1 MRKLIKILDVNIDRL
16 NLEQSVE
23 RVKELTADRSQPSL
37 VVTPNSE
44 MLALAADDSE
54 LAGILNSADLATADG
69 IGVVIASK
77 ILGKPLAERVAGF
90 DLISALFEELAKEEI
105 KFYFLGGKPGIVE
118 RAAANLKEEYPAL
131 KISGYHHGYLDR
143 EKQQQVIKEINEKN
157 VDLLLVGMGVPL
169 QEKFLAKNLH
179 KLNIGT
185 AITVGGSFDV
195 LAGEVERAPLW
206 MQKAALEW
214 FYRLLQEPS
223 RFGRMLALP
232 RFIYL
237 VIKSRYFHKE
247 ISS

>member
-1 MRKLIKILDVNIDRL
+1 MRKLIKILEVNIDRL
-16 NLEQSVE
+16 NMKQSVE
-23 RVKELTADRSQPSL
+23 RVRELISDHSQPSL

-44 MLALAADDSE
+44 MLALAAEDRE
-54 LAGILNSADLATADG
+54 LARILNSADLATADG

-77 ILGKPLAERVAGF
+77 ILGEPLEERVAGF
-90 DLISALFEELAKEEI
+90 DLISSLFREMAEENI
-105 KFYFLGGKPGIVE
+105 NFYFLGGKPGVVD
-118 RAAANLKEEYPAL
+118 RAATNLKKDYPAL
-131 KISGYHHGYLDR
+131 TISGYHHGYLDR
-143 EKQQQVIKEINEKN
+143 ENQQQVIAEINQKN

-169 QEKFLAKNLH
+169 QEKFLDNNLK
-179 KLNIGT
+179 KLNVGA

-232 RFIYL
+232 KFIYL
-237 VIKSRYFHKE
+237 VIKSKYFGG
-247 ISS
+247 S

>member
-90 DLISALFEELAKEEI
+90 DLISALFE
-105 KFYFLGGKPGIVE
+105 
-118 RAAANLKEEYPAL
+118 
-131 KISGYHHGYLDR
+131 
-143 EKQQQVIKEINEKN
+143 
-157 VDLLLVGMGVPL
+157 
-169 QEKFLAKNLH
+169 
-179 KLNIGT
+179 
-185 AITVGGSFDV
+185 
-195 LAGEVERAPLW
+195 
-206 MQKAALEW
+206 
-214 FYRLLQEPS
+214 
-223 RFGRMLALP
+223 
-232 RFIYL
+232 
-237 VIKSRYFHKE
+237 
-247 ISS
+247 